1 MRYIKS
7 QNVQHLALFTVLG
20 LTFLGLS
27 MVLGFAMS
35 REASRV
41 ASLFVVRSNI
51 LKKLLYD
58 PVIMAESLPFQQH
71 SNLSKI
77 QSFSYNEHSFERR
90 YSCTWKTS
98 FKTFNSDKKYTYIC
112 LSRILNIKQ
121 NLRFHGE
128 VGCGLLG

>member
-1 MRYIKS
+1 
-7 QNVQHLALFTVLG
+7 
-20 LTFLGLS
+20 

-58 PVIMAESLPFQQH
+58 PVMMAESLPFQQH
-71 SNLSKI
+71 SNLSKM

-98 FKTFNSDKKYTYIC
+98 LKRTPLTTNLIVIRKREREKNIF
-112 LSRILNIKQ
+112 LGILN
-121 NLRFHGE
+121 L
-128 VGCGLLG
+128 